1 MESERPMSARNA
13 SIRPAVIAFA
23 ASLLAGCAASPSRV
37 DPFEPM
43 NRGLYQVHDAVDTA
57 IMKPAIQMYIDVVPE
72 PIRQA
77 VSNVFNN
84 VDDMISVVND
94 LLQGKLDK
102 FGNDMGRVMLN
113 TVWGVGGMFDLAS
126 MVGIERGNE
135 DFGQTFGV
143 WGFDQGPYLF
153 VPIFGPTTFRDGAGW
168 IARIAV
174 GPVGYIPDVPVRN
187 VLYGAGAVDLRA
199 QAVGTSQLVD
209 TAAIDRYLFIR
220 NAYLQRRRYLVYDGK
235 PPPEPEE
242 E

>member
-1 MESERPMSARNA
+1 
-13 SIRPAVIAFA
+13 
-23 ASLLAGCAASPSRV
+23 
-37 DPFEPM
+37 M

-57 IMKPAIQMYIDVVPE
+57 VMKPAIQMYIDVVPE
-72 PIRQA
+72 PVRQA

-84 VDDMISVVND
+84 FDDMISVVND

-135 DFGQTFGV
+135 DFGQTFGA

-174 GPVGYIPDVPVRN
+174 GPVGYIPVVPVRN

-199 QAVGTSQLVD
+199 QVTEATKLVD

>member
-1 MESERPMSARNA
+1 MIARA
-13 SIRPAVIAFA
+13 LSRLPTAVTLA
-23 ASLLAGCAASPSRV
+23 AALLSGCAATPSRV
-37 DPFEPM
+37 DPLEPM
-43 NRGLYQVHDAVDTA
+43 NRAFFEIHDAVDTA
-57 IMKPAIQMYIDVVPE
+57 IVKPAIQAYIDVVPE

-94 LLQGKLDK
+94 LLQGKFDK

-135 DFGQTFGV
+135 DFGQTFGA

-199 QAVGTSQLVD
+199 QAAGTSQLVD

-235 PPPEPEE
+235 PPPEPDEE
-242 E
+242 